1 MCAIEMCYRNRC
13 AREIGLGHRITAVS
27 VCWVATMLSRIVTV
41 ILSAGKHRTYS
52 ELSTSP
58 FITIKLSVV
67 RAGPYLSG
75 DQNLQQGQSDEH
87 GICIVTR
94 NPALRRAPCLV

>member
-1 MCAIEMCYRNRC
+1 
-13 AREIGLGHRITAVS
+13 
-27 VCWVATMLSRIVTV
+27 MLSRIVTV
-41 ILSAGKHRTYS
+41 TLSAGKHRTYS

-75 DQNLQQGQSDEH
+75 VQNLQQGQSDEY

>member
-41 ILSAGKHRTYS
+41 TLSAGKHRTYS

-75 DQNLQQGQSDEH
+75 DQNLQQGQSDEY